1 MNPALTHRLMAV
13 AAEAEAA
20 GHGRKSAVYAAA
32 AEEMGVSIGTLQRQ
46 LQTVRNTSPRK
57 RRKDAGNSSL
67 VKDEA
72 RLISAYLMESRRQ
85 NGKQLASLEEAVEVL
100 RSNDRIMAG
109 RIDEETGEFR
119 PLSMAAIGRALR
131 SYGLHPEQLSRF
143 TPKVHLAS
151 EHPNHVWQI
160 DPSLCVL
167 YYLPTRAG
175 DCLQVMD
182 EKKFY
187 KNKPANIRK
196 IEKERVWRYVITD
209 HTSGVIY
216 VHYVLGA
223 ESGKNLV
230 EAFIGAS
237 QKRHISDPFCGIPR
251 MVMVDPG
258 SANTGAVFQN
268 LCRALNIHVQV
279 NLPGQPWAK
288 GQVEKANDQVER
300 SFEHRL
306 KTLKHPPTSVEEINQ
321 QGWAWMRWFNSHK
334 VHTRTGKSRYAAW
347 LTITPE
353 QLLLAPDPQVMR
365 ELAVSAP
372 VERKVSRFLTVSF
385 KGQEFPVGDIP
396 GVAVGEKLRITRNPW
411 RDDAAQVLF
420 LNEEGREVMQVVE
433 ALQQNEYGF
442 SHDAPVIGQEYRA
455 QADSHIDTERKALER
470 LAMEAGT
477 DQEADLKRKAKT
489 VPFGGSINPMKPI
502 EETPVPDY
510 LPRRGTEM
518 ELNAPEVHSLT
529 LTHVQAAKRL
539 ASRMGDTWQPEHFQW
554 LQQRYPEGVQ
564 EDELATIEN
573 ALARPVTQPLRVVNG
588 GDQG

>member
-13 AAEAEAA
+13 AAEADAA
-20 GHGRKSAVYAAA
+20 GHGQKSAIYAAA
-32 AEEMGVSIGTLQRQ
+32 AEEMGVSVATLHRQ
-46 LQTVRNTSPRK
+46 LKAVRTTGQRK
-57 RRKDAGNSSL
+57 RRKDAGSSSL
-67 VKDEA
+67 SLEEA
-72 RLISAYLMESRRQ
+72 RMISAYLMESRRQ
-85 NGKQLASLEEAVEVL
+85 NGKQLASLEETVEVL
-100 RSNDRIMAG
+100 RSNGRILAG
-109 RIDEETGEFR
+109 RVDEDTGEFR
-119 PLSMAAIGRALR
+119 ALSMAAIGRALR
-131 SYGLHPEQLSRF
+131 NYGLHPEQLSRSA
-143 TPKVHLAS
+143 PRVHLAS

-182 EKKFY
+182 EAKFY
-187 KNKPANIRK
+187 KNKPGNIRR

-237 QKRHISDPFCGIPR
+237 QKRHSSDPFQGIPR

-268 LCRALNIHVQV
+268 LCRALGVQVQV
-279 NLPGQPWAK
+279 NKPGQPWAK

-306 KTLKHPPTSVEEINQ
+306 KTLKNPPTTVEEINQ
-321 QGWAWMRWFNSHK
+321 QAWAWMRWFNSHK
-334 VHTRTGKSRYAAW
+334 VHSRTGKSRYAVW

-353 QLLLAPDPQVMR
+353 QLLLAPDAKVMR

-396 GVAVGEKLRITRNPW
+396 GVAIGEKLRITRNPW
-411 RDDAAQVLF
+411 RDDAAQVLY
-420 LNEEGREVMQVVE
+420 LNDQGREVMQVVE

-442 SHDAPVIGQEYRA
+442 SADAPVIGQEYRA
-455 QADSHIDTERKALER
+455 QPDSHIDRERKGLER
-470 LAMEAGT
+470 LAMQAST
-477 DQEADLKRKAKT
+477 DQEAEQNRKAKT
-489 VPFGGSINPMKPI
+489 VPFGGDIDPMKPI
-502 EETPVPDY
+502 KETPVPDY
-510 LPRRGTEM
+510 LPKRGTEM
-518 ELNAPEVHSLT
+518 ELNAPEVQSLT

-539 ASRMGDTWQPEHFQW
+539 SGRMGNAWKPEHFQW

-564 EDELATIEN
+564 EDDLPAIEN
-573 ALARPVTQPLRVVNG
+573 ALARPVSQPLRVVNG